1 MIFRHPHVFNKK
13 KVEKSEEVVYNW
25 NKLKFKDRG
34 ISSYTDTL
42 RDVPKFSPLLRSYK
56 VQKKELEILDLIGTV

>member
-1 MIFRHPHVFNKK
+1 MYLAK

-34 ISSYTDTL
+34 ISTYTDTL
-42 RDVPKFSPLLRSYK
+42 RDVPRFSSLLRSYK
-56 VQKKELEILDLIGTV
+56 VQKELEILVLIGIV